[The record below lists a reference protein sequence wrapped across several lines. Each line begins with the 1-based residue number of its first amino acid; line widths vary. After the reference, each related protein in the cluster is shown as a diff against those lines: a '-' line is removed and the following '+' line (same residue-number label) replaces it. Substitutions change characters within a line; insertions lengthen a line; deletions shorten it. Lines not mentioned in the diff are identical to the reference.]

1 VIGSDVIAEAV
12 ATPHRAGFVSRVSA
26 DVVDAV
32 LVSVGTALILVTGS
46 MLRALFAGSVFA
58 FPRPNGLGT
67 AGALSAV
74 FVLYLTF
81 FWTATGRTP
90 GKQVAGLR
98 VVTEHGEPL
107 SGLRALARALLCVVF
122 PVGLLWVVVSR
133 RNRAVHDIALS
144 TAVIYDWKP
153 TGRATAVLRG
163 SSAS

>member
-1 VIGSDVIAEAV
+1 MIASDAIAEDV
-12 ATPHRAGFVSRVSA
+12 AEPHRAGFVSRVSA

-58 FPRPNGLGT
+58 FPRPNALGT
-67 AGALSAV
+67 AGALSVV

-81 FWTATGRTP
+81 FWSATGRTP

-98 VVTEHGEPL
+98 VVSERGEPL
-107 SGLRALARALLCVVF
+107 SALRAFARALVCVVF
-122 PVGLLWVVVSR
+122 PAGLLWVVVSR
-133 RNRAVHDIALS
+133 RNRAVHDIVLG
-144 TAVIYDWKP
+144 TAVIYDWRP
-153 TGRATAVLRG
+153 ARRSTTALRG

>member
-1 VIGSDVIAEAV
+1 VIRSDVVAEAV

-26 DVVDAV
+26 DLVDAV

-107 SGLRALARALLCVVF
+107 SGPRAFARALLCVVF
-122 PVGLLWVVVSR
+122 PAGLLWVVLSR
-133 RNRAVHDIALS
+133 RNRALHDIVLG
-144 TAVIYDWKP
+144 TAVIYDWKSARR
-153 TGRATAVLRG
+153 TTALLRG

>member
-1 VIGSDVIAEAV
+1 VIAEAV
-12 ATPHRAGFVSRVSA
+12 VNPHRAGFVSRVSA
-26 DVVDAV
+26 DVIDAV
-32 LVSVGTALILVTGS
+32 LVSVGTALILITGS

-67 AGALSAV
+67 AAALSVV

-98 VVTEHGEPL
+98 VVTERRRPL
-107 SGLRALARALLCVVF
+107 SGLRAFARALLCVVF
-122 PVGLLWVVVSR
+122 PAGLLWVVVSR
-133 RNRAVHDIALS
+133 RNRGVHDIVLG
-144 TAVIYDWKP
+144 TTVIYDWKP
-153 TGRATAVLRG
+153 ARRRTALLRG